1 MEIIKIRD
9 FSFTYPMNTKKA
21 LDNINIDIE
30 EGDFILLC
38 GKTGCGKSTLLRHL
52 KNSLAPHG
60 KKEGVITYKDIEID
74 KLDRRF
80 DASEI
85 GYVLQ
90 SPDNQIVTDK
100 VWHELAFGMESLGY
114 DSETIRIR
122 VAEMASYFGIESW
135 FYKKTTEL
143 SGGEKQIL
151 NLASIMTMNPK
162 VLILDEPTSQL
173 DPIAAM
179 EFLQTVKK
187 INLDLGITVILSE
200 HRLEEV
206 FTMADKV
213 IVMSS
218 GKVLS
223 YTEPKNIAYEISN
236 AGEDII
242 SLLPTTVKLFMK
254 INDNVANSSQCP
266 ISIRDGR
273 KWLSEYCKSL
283 NKNNMHFVNNNK
295 ENIKEREVVFELDNV
310 WFKYEK
316 DGRDIIKN
324 LSLKIGNG
332 EIFSIVGGNG
342 TGKSTT
348 ISIMAGINRPYKG
361 KVLYKNKRIDNYK
374 TRELFYKNIAVLSQ
388 NPDSIFVK
396 KTVKLDLFEV
406 LDGVKISKEEKNKK
420 IEEIVKLLEI
430 ENILDMHPYDLSGGE
445 KQKAALCKIL
455 LLEPEVLILDEP
467 TKGIDNF
474 YKGKIIEILKDL
486 KEKGTTII
494 IVTHDIEFAA
504 EVSTRCGM
512 FFDGNIISIGEP
524 VKFFS
529 ENNFYTTS
537 ANKISRDILKGIVT
551 YEDIIKNIAV
561 KKLK

>member
-9 FSFTYPMNTKKA
+9 FSFTYPMSTKKA

-52 KNSLAPHG
+52 KNSLVPHG
-60 KKEGVITYKDIEID
+60 EKEGIITYKGVEID
-74 KLDRRF
+74 KLDRRV

-114 DSETIRIR
+114 DSDTIRVR
-122 VAEMASYFGIESW
+122 VAEMASYFGIENW

-206 FTMADKV
+206 FTMADRV

-218 GKVLS
+218 GKVLAN
-223 YTEPKNIAYEISN
+223 TEPRKIAQEISSRD
-236 AGEDII
+236 DIMTM
-242 SLLPTTVKLFMK
+242 LPTTVKLFMK
-254 INDNVANSSQCP
+254 VKGDSDDVSKCP

-273 KWLSEYCKSL
+273 RWLGNYCKFL
-283 NKNNMHFVNNNK
+283 NIDNRISNTFSK
-295 ENIKEREVVFELDNV
+295 EDSKEKDILLKLDNV

-324 LSLKIGNG
+324 LSLNIEEG

-361 KVLYKNKRIDNYK
+361 KILYKNKKIESYK
-374 TRELFYKNIAVLSQ
+374 SKELFYKNIAVLSQ

-406 LDGVKISKEEKNKK
+406 LDGVKISKEEKKK
-420 IEEIVKLLEI
+420 NVDKIVRLLEI

-445 KQKAALCKIL
+445 KQKAALGKIL
-455 LLEPEVLILDEP
+455 LLEPKLLILDEP

-474 YKGKIIEILKDL
+474 YKGKIIKILKDL
-486 KEKGTTII
+486 KEKGTTIV
-494 IVTHDIEFAA
+494 IVTHDVEFAA

-512 FFDGNIISIGEP
+512 FFDGNVISMGEP
-524 VKFFS
+524 IKFFS

-537 ANKISRDILKGIVT
+537 ANKISRDILGNIVT
-551 YEDIIKNIAV
+551 YKDILNSIIAKNI
-561 KKLK
+561 

>member
-9 FSFTYPMNTKKA
+9 FSFTYPMSTKKA
-21 LDNINIDIE
+21 LNNINIDIE

-52 KNSLAPHG
+52 KNSLVPHG
-60 KKEGVITYKDIEID
+60 EKEGIITYKGVEID
-74 KLDRRF
+74 KLDRRV

-100 VWHELAFGMESLGY
+100 VWHELAFGMEGLGY
-114 DSETIRIR
+114 DSDTIRVR
-122 VAEMASYFGIESW
+122 VAEMASYFGIENW

-206 FTMADKV
+206 FTMADRV

-218 GKVLS
+218 GKVLAN
-223 YTEPKNIAYEISN
+223 TEPRKIAQEISSSRD
-236 AGEDII
+236 DIMTM
-242 SLLPTTVKLFMK
+242 LPTTVKLFMK
-254 INDNVANSSQCP
+254 VKGDSDDVSKCP

-273 KWLSEYCKSL
+273 RWLSNYCKFL
-283 NKNNMHFVNNNK
+283 NIDNRISNTFSK
-295 ENIKEREVVFELDNV
+295 EDSKEKDILLKLDNV

-316 DGRDIIKN
+316 YGRDIIKN
-324 LSLKIGNG
+324 LSLNIEEG

-361 KVLYKNKRIDNYK
+361 KILYKNKKIESYK
-374 TRELFYKNIAVLSQ
+374 SKELFYKNIAVLSQ

-406 LDGVKISKEEKNKK
+406 LDGVKISKEEKKK
-420 IEEIVKLLEI
+420 NVDKIVRLLEI

-445 KQKAALCKIL
+445 KQKAALGKIL
-455 LLEPEVLILDEP
+455 LLEPKLLILDEP

-474 YKGKIIEILKDL
+474 YKGKIIKILKDL
-486 KEKGTTII
+486 KEKGTTIV
-494 IVTHDIEFAA
+494 IVTHDVEFAA

-512 FFDGNIISIGEP
+512 FFDGNVISMGEP
-524 VKFFS
+524 IKFFS

-537 ANKISRDILKGIVT
+537 ANKISRDTLGNIVT
-551 YEDIIKNIAV
+551 YKDILNSIIAKNI
-561 KKLK
+561 

>member
-1 MEIIKIRD
+1 MGIISIRD
-9 FSFTYPMNTKKA
+9 FSFTYPMKKEKA
-21 LDNINIDIE
+21 LDSINIDIN

-38 GKTGCGKSTLLRHL
+38 GNTGCGKSTLLRNL
-52 KNSLAPHG
+52 KSSLTPHG
-60 KKEGVITYKDIEID
+60 KKEGIITYKGMKID
-74 KLDRRF
+74 KLDRRVE
-80 DASEI
+80 ATEI

-90 SPDNQIVTDK
+90 SPDDQIVTDK

-114 DSETIRIR
+114 DSDTIRVR
-122 VAEMASYFGIESW
+122 VAEMASYFGIENW
-135 FYKKTTEL
+135 FHKKTTEL

-179 EFLQTVKK
+179 EFLQTIRK
-187 INLDLGITVILSE
+187 INLDLGITIILSE

-213 IVMSS
+213 IVMSN
-218 GKVLS
+218 GKILS
-223 YTEPKNIAYEISN
+223 YTEPTNITNEISG
-236 AGEDII
+236 AKDDII
-242 SLLPTTVKLFMK
+242 DLLPTTLKLFMK
-254 INDNVANSSQCP
+254 VKNDSLKQSKCP

-273 KWLSEYCKSL
+273 RWLSEYCRKFNIGL
-283 NKNNMHFVNNNK
+283 GGYIKETVRNNI
-295 ENIKEREVVFELDNV
+295 NIKEIILELNDI

-324 LSLKIGNG
+324 LSLKIYKG
-332 EIFSIVGGNG
+332 EVFTIVGGNG

-348 ISIMAGINRPYKG
+348 ISIMSGVNEPYKG
-361 KVLYKNKRIDNYK
+361 KVLYKNKKINSYK
-374 TRELFYKNIAVLSQ
+374 SKELFYKNIAVLSQ

-406 LDGVKISKEEKNKK
+406 LDGVKISKEEKARKVN
-420 IEEIVKLLEI
+420 EITKLLEI
-430 ENILDMHPYDLSGGE
+430 EDILDTHPYDLSGGE

-474 YKGKIIEILKDL
+474 YKKKIIKILKGL
-486 KEKGTTII
+486 KEKGVTIV

-504 EVSTRCGM
+504 EVSSRCGM
-512 FFDGNIISIGEP
+512 FFDGNIISIEEP
-524 VKFFS
+524 TKFFS

-537 ANKISRDILKGIVT
+537 ANKISRGILEEAVT
-551 YEDIIKNIAV
+551 YEEIIKNIIT
-561 KKLK
+561 

>member
-9 FSFTYPMNTKKA
+9 FSFTYPMSTKKA
-21 LDNINIDIE
+21 LNNINIDIE

-52 KNSLAPHG
+52 KNSLVPHG
-60 KKEGVITYKDIEID
+60 EKEGIITYKGVEID
-74 KLDRRF
+74 KLDRRV

-114 DSETIRIR
+114 DSDTIRVR
-122 VAEMASYFGIESW
+122 VAEMASYFGIENW

-151 NLASIMTMNPK
+151 NLAAIMTMNPK

-206 FTMADKV
+206 FTMADRV
-213 IVMSS
+213 IVMSL
-218 GKVLS
+218 GKVLAN
-223 YTEPKNIAYEISN
+223 TEPRKIAQEISSSRD
-236 AGEDII
+236 DIMTM
-242 SLLPTTVKLFMK
+242 LPTTVKLFMK
-254 INDNVANSSQCP
+254 VKGDSDDVSKCP

-273 KWLSEYCKSL
+273 RWLGNYCRFL
-283 NKNNMHFVNNNK
+283 NIDNRISNTFSK
-295 ENIKEREVVFELDNV
+295 EDSKEKDILLKLDNV

-316 DGRDIIKN
+316 YGRDIIKN
-324 LSLKIGNG
+324 LSLNIEEG

-361 KVLYKNKRIDNYK
+361 KILYKNKKIESYK
-374 TRELFYKNIAVLSQ
+374 SKELFYKNIAVLSQ

-406 LDGVKISKEEKNKK
+406 LDGVKISKEEKKK
-420 IEEIVKLLEI
+420 NVDKIVRLLEI

-445 KQKAALCKIL
+445 KQKAALGKIL
-455 LLEPEVLILDEP
+455 LLEPKLLILDEP

-474 YKGKIIEILKDL
+474 YKGKIIKILKDL
-486 KEKGTTII
+486 KEKGTTIV
-494 IVTHDIEFAA
+494 IVTHDVEFAA

-512 FFDGNIISIGEP
+512 FFDGNVISMGEP
-524 VKFFS
+524 IKFFS

-537 ANKISRDILKGIVT
+537 ANKISRDILGNIVT
-551 YEDIIKNIAV
+551 YKDILNSIISKNI
-561 KKLK
+561 

>member
-9 FSFTYPMNTKKA
+9 FSFTYPMSTKKA
-21 LDNINIDIE
+21 LNNINIDIE

-52 KNSLAPHG
+52 KNSLVPHG
-60 KKEGVITYKDIEID
+60 EKEGIITYKGVEID
-74 KLDRRF
+74 KLDRRV

-114 DSETIRIR
+114 DSDTIRVR
-122 VAEMASYFGIESW
+122 VAEMASYFGIENW

-151 NLASIMTMNPK
+151 NLAAIMTMNPK

-206 FTMADKV
+206 FTMADRV
-213 IVMSS
+213 IVMSL
-218 GKVLS
+218 GKVLAN
-223 YTEPKNIAYEISN
+223 TEPRKIAQEISSSRD
-236 AGEDII
+236 DIMTM
-242 SLLPTTVKLFMK
+242 LPTTVKLFMK
-254 INDNVANSSQCP
+254 VKGDSDDVSKCP

-273 KWLSEYCKSL
+273 RWLGNYCRFL
-283 NKNNMHFVNNNK
+283 NIDNRISNTFSK
-295 ENIKEREVVFELDNV
+295 EDSKEKDILLKLDNV

-316 DGRDIIKN
+316 DGKDIIKN
-324 LSLKIGNG
+324 LSLNIEEG

-361 KVLYKNKRIDNYK
+361 KILYKNKKIESYK
-374 TRELFYKNIAVLSQ
+374 SKELFYKNIAVLSQ

-396 KTVKLDLFEV
+396 KTVKLDLFEL
-406 LDGVKISKEEKNKK
+406 LDGVKISKEEKKK
-420 IEEIVKLLEI
+420 NVDKIVRLLEI
-430 ENILDMHPYDLSGGE
+430 ENILDMHPYDVSGGE
-445 KQKAALCKIL
+445 KQKAALGKIL
-455 LLEPEVLILDEP
+455 LLEPKLLILDEP

-474 YKGKIIEILKDL
+474 YKGKIIKILKDL
-486 KEKGTTII
+486 KEKGTTIV
-494 IVTHDIEFAA
+494 IVTHDVEFAA

-512 FFDGNIISIGEP
+512 FFDGNVISMGEP
-524 VKFFS
+524 IKFFS

-537 ANKISRDILKGIVT
+537 ANKISRDILGNIVT
-551 YEDIIKNIAV
+551 YKDILNSIISKNI
-561 KKLK
+561 

>member
-9 FSFTYPMNTKKA
+9 FSFTYPMSTKKA
-21 LDNINIDIE
+21 LNNINIDIE

-52 KNSLAPHG
+52 KNSLVPHG
-60 KKEGVITYKDIEID
+60 EKEGIITYKGVEID
-74 KLDRRF
+74 KLDRRV

-114 DSETIRIR
+114 DSDTIRVR
-122 VAEMASYFGIESW
+122 VAEMASYFGIENW

-151 NLASIMTMNPK
+151 NLAAIMTMNPK

-206 FTMADKV
+206 FTMADRV
-213 IVMSS
+213 IVMSL
-218 GKVLS
+218 GKVLAN
-223 YTEPKNIAYEISN
+223 TEPRKIAQEISSSRD
-236 AGEDII
+236 DIMTM
-242 SLLPTTVKLFMK
+242 LPTTVKLFMK
-254 INDNVANSSQCP
+254 VKGDSDDVSKCP

-273 KWLSEYCKSL
+273 RWLGNYCRFL
-283 NKNNMHFVNNNK
+283 NIDNRISNTFSK
-295 ENIKEREVVFELDNV
+295 EDSKEKDILLKLDNV

-316 DGRDIIKN
+316 DGKDIIKN
-324 LSLKIGNG
+324 LSLNIEEG

-361 KVLYKNKRIDNYK
+361 KILYKNKKIESYK
-374 TRELFYKNIAVLSQ
+374 SKELFYKNIAVLSQ

-406 LDGVKISKEEKNKK
+406 LDGVKISKEEKKK
-420 IEEIVKLLEI
+420 NVDKIVRLLEI
-430 ENILDMHPYDLSGGE
+430 ENILDMHPYDVSGGE
-445 KQKAALCKIL
+445 KQKAALGKIL
-455 LLEPEVLILDEP
+455 LLEPKLLILDEP

-474 YKGKIIEILKDL
+474 YKGKIIKILKDL
-486 KEKGTTII
+486 KEKGTTIV
-494 IVTHDIEFAA
+494 IVTHDVEFAA

-512 FFDGNIISIGEP
+512 FFDGNVISMGEP
-524 VKFFS
+524 IKFFS

-537 ANKISRDILKGIVT
+537 ANKISRDILGNIVT
-551 YEDIIKNIAV
+551 YKDILNSIISKNI
-561 KKLK
+561 

>member
-9 FSFTYPMNTKKA
+9 FSFTYPMSTKKA
-21 LDNINIDIE
+21 LNNINIDIE

-52 KNSLAPHG
+52 KNSLVPHG
-60 KKEGVITYKDIEID
+60 EKEGIITYKGVEID
-74 KLDRRF
+74 KLDRRV

-114 DSETIRIR
+114 DSDTIRVR
-122 VAEMASYFGIESW
+122 VAEMASYFGIENW

-151 NLASIMTMNPK
+151 NLAAIMTMNPK

-206 FTMADKV
+206 FTMADRV
-213 IVMSS
+213 IVMSL
-218 GKVLS
+218 GKVLAN
-223 YTEPKNIAYEISN
+223 TEPRKIAQEISSSRD
-236 AGEDII
+236 DIMTM
-242 SLLPTTVKLFMK
+242 LPTTVKLFMK
-254 INDNVANSSQCP
+254 VKGDSDDVSKCP

-273 KWLSEYCKSL
+273 RWLGNYCRFL
-283 NKNNMHFVNNNK
+283 NIDNRISNTFSK
-295 ENIKEREVVFELDNV
+295 EDSKEKDILLKLDNV

-316 DGRDIIKN
+316 DGKDIIKN
-324 LSLKIGNG
+324 LSLNIEEG

-361 KVLYKNKRIDNYK
+361 KILYKNKKIESYK
-374 TRELFYKNIAVLSQ
+374 SKELFYKNIAVLSQ

-406 LDGVKISKEEKNKK
+406 LDGVKISKEEKKK
-420 IEEIVKLLEI
+420 IVDKIVRLLEI

-445 KQKAALCKIL
+445 KQKAALGKIL
-455 LLEPEVLILDEP
+455 LLEPKLLILDEP

-474 YKGKIIEILKDL
+474 YKGKIIKILKDL
-486 KEKGTTII
+486 KEKGTTIV
-494 IVTHDIEFAA
+494 IVTHDVEFAA

-512 FFDGNIISIGEP
+512 FFDGNVISMGEP
-524 VKFFS
+524 IKFFS

-537 ANKISRDILKGIVT
+537 ANKISRDILGNIVT
-551 YEDIIKNIAV
+551 YKDILNSIISKNI
-561 KKLK
+561 

>member
-9 FSFTYPMNTKKA
+9 FSFTYPMSTKKA
-21 LDNINIDIE
+21 LNNINIDIE

-52 KNSLAPHG
+52 KNSLVPHG
-60 KKEGVITYKDIEID
+60 EKEGIITYKGVEID
-74 KLDRRF
+74 KLDRRV

-114 DSETIRIR
+114 DSDTIRVR
-122 VAEMASYFGIESW
+122 VAEMASYFGIENW

-151 NLASIMTMNPK
+151 NLAAIMTMNPK

-206 FTMADKV
+206 FTMADRV
-213 IVMSS
+213 IVMSL
-218 GKVLS
+218 GKVLAN
-223 YTEPKNIAYEISN
+223 TEPRKIAQEISSSRD
-236 AGEDII
+236 DIMTM
-242 SLLPTTVKLFMK
+242 LPTTVKLFMK
-254 INDNVANSSQCP
+254 VKGDSDDVSKCP

-273 KWLSEYCKSL
+273 RWLGNYCRFL
-283 NKNNMHFVNNNK
+283 NIDNRISNTFSK
-295 ENIKEREVVFELDNV
+295 EDSKEKDILLKLDNV

-316 DGRDIIKN
+316 DGKDIIKN
-324 LSLKIGNG
+324 LSLNIEEG

-361 KVLYKNKRIDNYK
+361 KILYKNKKIESYK
-374 TRELFYKNIAVLSQ
+374 SKELFYKNIAVLSQ

-406 LDGVKISKEEKNKK
+406 LDGVKISKEEKKK
-420 IEEIVKLLEI
+420 NVDKIVRLLEI

-445 KQKAALCKIL
+445 KQKAALGKIL
-455 LLEPEVLILDEP
+455 LLEPKLLILDEP

-474 YKGKIIEILKDL
+474 YKGKIIKILKDL
-486 KEKGTTII
+486 KEKGTTIV
-494 IVTHDIEFAA
+494 IVTHDVEFAA

-512 FFDGNIISIGEP
+512 FFDGNVISMGEP
-524 VKFFS
+524 IKFFS

-537 ANKISRDILKGIVT
+537 ANKISRDILGNIVT
-551 YEDIIKNIAV
+551 YKDILNSIISKNI
-561 KKLK
+561 

>member
-9 FSFTYPMNTKKA
+9 FSFTYPMSTKKA
-21 LDNINIDIE
+21 LNNINIDIE

-52 KNSLAPHG
+52 KNSLVPHG
-60 KKEGVITYKDIEID
+60 EKEGIITYKGVEID
-74 KLDRRF
+74 KLDRRV

-114 DSETIRIR
+114 DSDTIRVR
-122 VAEMASYFGIESW
+122 VAEMASYFGIENW

-151 NLASIMTMNPK
+151 NLAAIMTMNPK

-206 FTMADKV
+206 FTMADRV
-213 IVMSS
+213 IVMSL
-218 GKVLS
+218 GKVLAN
-223 YTEPKNIAYEISN
+223 TEPRKIAQEISSSRD
-236 AGEDII
+236 DIMTM
-242 SLLPTTVKLFMK
+242 LPKTVKLFMK
-254 INDNVANSSQCP
+254 VKGDSDDVSKCP

-273 KWLSEYCKSL
+273 RWLGNYCRFL
-283 NKNNMHFVNNNK
+283 NIDNRISNTFSK
-295 ENIKEREVVFELDNV
+295 EDSKEKDILLKLDNV

-316 DGRDIIKN
+316 DGKDIIKN
-324 LSLKIGNG
+324 LSLNIEEG

-361 KVLYKNKRIDNYK
+361 KILYKNKKIESYK
-374 TRELFYKNIAVLSQ
+374 SKELFYKNIAVLSQ

-406 LDGVKISKEEKNKK
+406 LDGVKISKEEKKK
-420 IEEIVKLLEI
+420 NVDKIVRLLEI

-445 KQKAALCKIL
+445 KQKAALGKIL
-455 LLEPEVLILDEP
+455 LLEPKLLILDEP

-474 YKGKIIEILKDL
+474 YKGKIIKILKDL
-486 KEKGTTII
+486 KEKGTTIV
-494 IVTHDIEFAA
+494 IVTHDVEFAA

-512 FFDGNIISIGEP
+512 FFDGNVISMGEP
-524 VKFFS
+524 IKFFS

-537 ANKISRDILKGIVT
+537 ANKISRDILGNIVT
-551 YEDIIKNIAV
+551 YKDILNSIISKNI
-561 KKLK
+561 

>member
-9 FSFTYPMNTKKA
+9 FSFTYPMSTKKA
-21 LDNINIDIE
+21 LNNINIDIE

-52 KNSLAPHG
+52 KNSLVPHG
-60 KKEGVITYKDIEID
+60 EKEGIITYKGVEID
-74 KLDRRF
+74 KLDRRV

-114 DSETIRIR
+114 DSDTIRVR
-122 VAEMASYFGIESW
+122 VAEMASYFGIENW

-151 NLASIMTMNPK
+151 NLAAIMTMNPK

-206 FTMADKV
+206 FTMADRV
-213 IVMSS
+213 IVMSL
-218 GKVLS
+218 GKVLAN
-223 YTEPKNIAYEISN
+223 TEPRKIAQEISSSRD
-236 AGEDII
+236 DIMTM
-242 SLLPTTVKLFMK
+242 LPTTVKLFMK
-254 INDNVANSSQCP
+254 VKGDSDDVSKCP

-273 KWLSEYCKSL
+273 RWLGNYCRFL
-283 NKNNMHFVNNNK
+283 NIDNRISNTFSK
-295 ENIKEREVVFELDNV
+295 EDSKEKDILLKLDNV

-324 LSLKIGNG
+324 LSLNIEEG

-361 KVLYKNKRIDNYK
+361 KILYKNKKIESYK
-374 TRELFYKNIAVLSQ
+374 SKELFYKNIAVLSQ

-406 LDGVKISKEEKNKK
+406 LDGVKISKEEKKK
-420 IEEIVKLLEI
+420 NVDKIVRLLEI

-445 KQKAALCKIL
+445 KQKAALGKIL
-455 LLEPEVLILDEP
+455 LLEPKLLILDEP

-474 YKGKIIEILKDL
+474 YKGKIIKILKDL
-486 KEKGTTII
+486 KEKGTTIV
-494 IVTHDIEFAA
+494 IVTHDVEFAA

-512 FFDGNIISIGEP
+512 FFDGNVISMGEP
-524 VKFFS
+524 IKFFS

-537 ANKISRDILKGIVT
+537 ANKISRDILGNIVT
-551 YEDIIKNIAV
+551 YKDILNSIISKNI
-561 KKLK
+561 

>member
-9 FSFTYPMNTKKA
+9 FSFTYPMSTKKA

-52 KNSLAPHG
+52 KNSLVPHG
-60 KKEGVITYKDIEID
+60 EKEGTITYKGVEID
-74 KLDRRF
+74 KLDRRV

-100 VWHELAFGMESLGY
+100 VWHELAFGMEGLGY
-114 DSETIRIR
+114 DSDTIRVR
-122 VAEMASYFGIESW
+122 VAEMASYFGIENW

-213 IVMSS
+213 IVMSH
-218 GKVLS
+218 GKVLT
-223 YTEPKNIAYEISN
+223 YTEPTNIASEISN
-236 AGEDII
+236 TREDIMA
-242 SLLPTTVKLFMK
+242 LLPTTVKLFMK
-254 INDNVANSSQCP
+254 VNGNSINSNQCP

-273 KWLSEYCKSL
+273 KWLSQYCKSL
-283 NKNNMHFVNNNK
+283 NRSNISFNNDTDSK
-295 ENIKEREVVFELDNV
+295 EEINRREAILELNNV

-324 LSLKIGNG
+324 LSLKIESG

-361 KVLYKNKRIDNYK
+361 KVLYKNKKIDSYK
-374 TRELFYKNIAVLSQ
+374 SRELFYKNIAVLSQ

-420 IEEIVKLLEI
+420 IDEVVKLLEI

-445 KQKAALCKIL
+445 KQKAALGKIL
-455 LLEPEVLILDEP
+455 LLDPELLILEEP

-474 YKGKIIEILKDL
+474 YKGKIIELLKDL

-504 EVSTRCGM
+504 EVSSRCSM

-537 ANKISRDILKGIVT
+537 ANKISRDILKNIVT
-551 YEDIIKNIAV
+551 YEDIIRNIEN
-561 KKLK
+561 